1 MTEPLDIFRA
11 LADDVRLRVLN
22 VLLADELSVAEL
34 VGVLKLPQS
43 TVSRHL
49 KPLRDAGFLETRR
62 EGTSIYYRR
71 GALLEDRPMR
81 DVLETRLSQ
90 LPTAT
95 ADATALRRVLEH
107 RRKRTRDFFDKV
119 AGRYGSLTQPGGGWQ
134 ALATALAAGFTGK
147 CVADLGSGE
156 GALALMLARFADQVT
171 AVDVSKAMLR
181 EVGNRARKNGVSA
194 RVRVAEGDL
203 EELPLTDR
211 SFDAAFLSQA
221 LHHAARPSRAIGEA
235 ARILK
240 SGGLLIVIDLARH
253 DREWVREKWAD
264 QWLGFD
270 EAELAGWM
278 AGAGLDLVAQDR
290 LDGAAHDL
298 AILVL
303 VGRKQ
308 N

>member
-1 MTEPLDIFRA
+1 LDIFRA